1 MDGTAGPG
9 ARLAEKIKEVK
20 AGYIVNLTPGGSK
33 TKDSK
38 EKKGGDLVKA
48 MKDKKKCLPDN
59 WLADFCVT
67 QWTTI
72 RTMLIDSI
80 NKITV
85 KAKEAIDDLMF
96 TFTGDN
102 FINLVVISL
111 LTTCEQ
117 LVNGIIVPFDPVF
130 VEISYKYN
138 EVLRK

>member
-20 AGYIVNLTPGGSK
+20 AGYIGNRTPGGSK
-33 TKDSK
+33 TEDSK

>member
-9 ARLAEKIKEVK
+9 ARLAEKIKEAK

>member
-1 MDGTAGPG
+1 MKTD
-9 ARLAEKIKEVK
+9 ARVK
-20 AGYIVNLTPGGSK
+20 YTRMVL
-33 TKDSK
+33 
-38 EKKGGDLVKA
+38 KKALLELMQHK
-48 MKDKKKCLPDN
+48 P
-59 WLADFCVT
+59 
-67 QWTTI
+67 
-72 RTMLIDSI
+72 I

>member
-1 MDGTAGPG
+1 MDGMAGPG

-20 AGYIVNLTPGGSK
+20 AGYIVNLTQGGSK
-33 TKDSK
+33 TEDSK

-117 LVNGIIVPFDPVF
+117 IVNGIIVPFDPVF

>member
-20 AGYIVNLTPGGSK
+20 AGDIVNLTPGGSK
-33 TKDSK
+33 TEDSK

>member
-1 MDGTAGPG
+1 MNETAGPG
-9 ARLAEKIKEVK
+9 VRLAEKIKETK

-33 TKDSK
+33 TEDSK

-59 WLADFCVT
+59 WIADYCVT

-85 KAKEAIDDLMF
+85 KAKEVIDNLMF

-102 FINLVVISL
+102 FINLVIISVL
-111 LTTCEQ
+111 STCEQ
-117 LVNGIIVPFDPVF
+117 LVDNIIVPFDPIF
-130 VEISYKYN
+130 LEISYKYN
-138 EVLRK
+138 EVLRL

>member
-9 ARLAEKIKEVK
+9 ERLAEKIKEVK
-20 AGYIVNLTPGGSK
+20 AGYIVNLMPGGSK
-33 TKDSK
+33 TEDSK

>member
-1 MDGTAGPG
+1 M
-9 ARLAEKIKEVK
+9 
-20 AGYIVNLTPGGSK
+20 NLTPGGSK
-33 TKDSK
+33 TEDSK